1 MSSLNAKKHEL
12 VTSLNGKF
20 TPSLLSKSIAS
31 VIFLVAQLPNSAVAS
46 TNVDGS
52 LGLGR
57 SSCMVTSSG
66 TVQCWGNNNY
76 GQLGNGTVT
85 NSGIPV
91 TVTGLSNVK
100 AVAVG
105 SLHACALTNV
115 GTVWCWGQ
123 AAEGQLGN
131 TTTVMTSG
139 APTIYSSLPVQV
151 TGLNNIISIS
161 SGGSFSCV
169 LDSIGTVKCWGLNS
183 SGQLGSGTS
192 SPTSN
197 SATPV
202 SVSGLTGIVSLSSG
216 SAHSCA
222 LNNVGIVKCWGYNGY
237 GQLGNGTEV
246 SSSVPV
252 SVSGLSGV
260 TAISSGNA
268 NSCAIVNTGELKCWG
283 DNGYG
288 QLGNGT
294 TISSK
299 VPVLVTGLNNL
310 KTVTVGGGHVCV
322 LTNTGEVKCWGENY
336 DGQLGNG
343 TTVNSNLPVSTGLT
357 GITSLAAGDLHSCAL
372 TTTTCE
378 VKCWGRNTD
387 GQLGNATTTNSATAV
402 SVTNATPKCSTT
414 GGGTTTTSTTECGN
428 PAKYDAATRIATI
441 PAVDLPVLD
450 PLTGKAS
457 SQMATFSC
465 NLQQSAGVDD
475 FKVDAASLK
484 FVAMTP
490 SHLVQNA
497 LFEASTNEF
506 DTGGKLTMCVQV
518 PNVVITPLGVTSL
531 PPSNYRVIMRQLAI
545 QPDTLH
551 IESIQP
557 LP

>member
-1 MSSLNAKKHEL
+1 MFSSHYKFRRSSLSSVIAGGIFLYAQLFNNA
-12 VTSLNGKF
+12 
-20 TPSLLSKSIAS
+20 IAS
-31 VIFLVAQLPNSAVAS
+31 TSA
-46 TNVDGS
+46 DGS
-52 LGLGR
+52 LGLGV
-57 SSCMVTSSG
+57 SSCIVTASG
-66 TVQCWGNNNY
+66 TVQCWGSNNY

-91 TVTGLSNVK
+91 TVMGLSNVK

-151 TGLNNIISIS
+151 IGLSNIISIS
-161 SGGSFSCV
+161 TGESFSCA
-169 LDSIGTVKCWGLNS
+169 LDSSGNVKCWGTNS
-183 SGQLGSGTS
+183 TGQLGNGTS

-202 SVSGLTGIVSLSSG
+202 SVSGLTGIISLSSG
-216 SAHSCA
+216 GAHSCA

-237 GQLGNGTEV
+237 GQLGNGTDV

-252 SVSGLSGV
+252 SVSGLTGV

-268 NSCAIVNTGELKCWG
+268 SSCAIMNTGELKCWG

-299 VPVLVTGLNNL
+299 VPVLVTGLSNA
-310 KTVTVGGGHVCV
+310 KTVTVGGAHVCA
-322 LTNTGEVKCWGENY
+322 LTNAGEVKCWGNNQY
-336 DGQLGNG
+336 KQLGDS
-343 TTVNSNLPVSTGLT
+343 TTTTTNSSLAVFTGLNEV
-357 GITSLAAGDLHSCAL
+357 TSLAAGYYHSCAL
-372 TTTTCE
+372 TTACE
-378 VKCWGRNTD
+378 LKCWGGNTN

-428 PAKYDAATRIATI
+428 PTKYDAATRIATI

-465 NLQQSAGVDD
+465 NLQQVAGVDD
-475 FKVDAASLK
+475 FKVDTASLK
-484 FVAMTP
+484 FVVMTP

-497 LFEASTNEF
+497 LFEASTNGF
-506 DTGGKLTMCVQV
+506 DAGGKLTMCVQV